1 MKFFTKEVKIA
12 LTAIVAAALLFF
24 IINFF
29 RGINLF
35 SPTNHYVVRF
45 DNVAGL
51 TVSAP
56 VYANGYPVGTV
67 RSISY
72 DYASRDRVMV
82 DVELDDEMRIPA
94 GTRAELAS
102 QMLGGVTM
110 SLILGPNPAD
120 VLSPGDTVEGGVH
133 QGAIEKLE
141 AMMPVIET
149 MVPKI
154 DSILTNINR
163 LTGDPALAATLR
175 NAAALT
181 ADLRTTTR
189 QLNTLME
196 NDVPQLTAHL
206 NQIGANVET
215 LSGNLAQVDVKGT
228 VDNVN
233 ATLRDAQ
240 GFVQTMNSLTQN
252 LDSKMRADDN
262 SLGLLLS
269 DRQLYDNLNST
280 VRSADSLL
288 IDLRQHPKRYVHFSL
303 FGRKDK

>member
-29 RGINLF
+29 KGINLF

-120 VLSPGDTVEGGVH
+120 VLSLGDTVEGGVH

-163 LTGDPALAATLR
+163 LTGDPALAATLQ

>member
-29 RGINLF
+29 KGINLF

-72 DYASRDRVMV
+72 DYASRNRVMV

-163 LTGDPALAATLR
+163 LTGDPALAATLQ

>member
-29 RGINLF
+29 KGINLF

-163 LTGDPALAATLR
+163 LTGDPALAATLQ

-196 NDVPQLTAHL
+196 NDVPKLTAHL

>member
-29 RGINLF
+29 KGINLF

-72 DYASRDRVMV
+72 DYASRDRVIV

-163 LTGDPALAATLR
+163 LTGDPALAATLQ

>member
-29 RGINLF
+29 KGINLF

-163 LTGDPALAATLR
+163 LTGDPALASTLQ

>member
-29 RGINLF
+29 KGINLF

-82 DVELDDEMRIPA
+82 DVELDDVMRIPA

-163 LTGDPALAATLR
+163 LTGDPALAATLQ

-206 NQIGANVET
+206 NKIGANVET

>member
-29 RGINLF
+29 KGINLF

-82 DVELDDEMRIPA
+82 DVELDEEMRIPA

-163 LTGDPALAATLR
+163 LTGDPALAATLQ

>member
-29 RGINLF
+29 KGINLF

-163 LTGDPALAATLR
+163 LTGDPALAATLQ

-240 GFVQTMNSLTQN
+240 GFVQTMNFLTQN

>member
-29 RGINLF
+29 KGINLF

-163 LTGDPALAATLR
+163 LTGDPALAATLQ
-175 NAAALT
+175 NAVALT

>member
-29 RGINLF
+29 KGINLF

-163 LTGDPALAATLR
+163 LTGDPALAATLQ

-206 NQIGANVET
+206 NKIGANVET

-280 VRSADSLL
+280 VRSADSLF

>member
-29 RGINLF
+29 KGINLF

-82 DVELDDEMRIPA
+82 DVELDDEMRVPA

-163 LTGDPALAATLR
+163 LTGDPALAATLQ

>member
-29 RGINLF
+29 KGINLF

-163 LTGDPALAATLR
+163 LTGDPALAATLQ
-175 NAAALT
+175 NAAVLT

-206 NQIGANVET
+206 NKIGANVET

>member
-29 RGINLF
+29 KGINLF

-163 LTGDPALAATLR
+163 LTGDPALAATLQ

-215 LSGNLAQVDVKGT
+215 LSGNLTQVDVKGT

>member
-29 RGINLF
+29 KGINLF

-110 SLILGPNPAD
+110 NLILGPNPAD

-133 QGAIEKLE
+133 QGALEKLE

-163 LTGDPALAATLR
+163 LTGDPALAATLQ

>member
-29 RGINLF
+29 KGINLF

-110 SLILGPNPAD
+110 NLILGPNPAD
-120 VLSPGDTVEGGVH
+120 VLSPGDTIEGGVH
-133 QGAIEKLE
+133 QGALEKLE

-163 LTGDPALAATLR
+163 LTGDPALAATLQ
-175 NAAALT
+175 NTAALT

-189 QLNTLME
+189 HLNTLME

-215 LSGNLAQVDVKGT
+215 LSGNLAQVDVKTT

-252 LDSKMRADDN
+252 LDTKMRADDN
-262 SLGLLLS
+262 SLGLLLG

>member
-29 RGINLF
+29 KGINLF

-163 LTGDPALAATLR
+163 LTGDPALAATLQ

-189 QLNTLME
+189 QFNTLME

-206 NQIGANVET
+206 NKIGANVET

>member
-29 RGINLF
+29 KGINLF

-163 LTGDPALAATLR
+163 LTGDPALAATLQ

-196 NDVPQLTAHL
+196 NDVPELTAHL

>member
-29 RGINLF
+29 KGINLF

-163 LTGDPALAATLR
+163 LTGDPALAATLQ

-206 NQIGANVET
+206 NHIGANVET

>member
-29 RGINLF
+29 KGINLF

-163 LTGDPALAATLR
+163 LTGDPALAATLQ

-215 LSGNLAQVDVKGT
+215 LSSNLAQVDVKGT

>member
-29 RGINLF
+29 KGINLF

-163 LTGDPALAATLR
+163 LTGDPALAATLQ

-196 NDVPQLTAHL
+196 NDVTQLTAHL

-240 GFVQTMNSLTQN
+240 VFVQTMNSLTQN

>member
-29 RGINLF
+29 KGINLF

-163 LTGDPALAATLR
+163 LTGDPALAATLQ

-189 QLNTLME
+189 QLNTMME

-206 NQIGANVET
+206 NKIGANVET

>member
-29 RGINLF
+29 KGINLF

-163 LTGDPALAATLR
+163 LTGDPALAATLQ

-252 LDSKMRADDN
+252 LDSKMHADDN

>member
-29 RGINLF
+29 KGINLF

-163 LTGDPALAATLR
+163 LTGDPALAATLQ

-189 QLNTLME
+189 QLNILME

>member
-29 RGINLF
+29 KGINLF

-51 TVSAP
+51 TVSAS

-163 LTGDPALAATLR
+163 LTGDPALAATLQ
-175 NAAALT
+175 NAAAMT
-181 ADLRTTTR
+181 ADLCTTTR

-206 NQIGANVET
+206 NKIGANVET

>member
-29 RGINLF
+29 KGINLF

-45 DNVAGL
+45 DNVVGL

-163 LTGDPALAATLR
+163 LTGDPALAATLQ

-280 VRSADSLL
+280 VRNADSLL

>member
-29 RGINLF
+29 KGINLF

-56 VYANGYPVGTV
+56 VYDNGYPVGTV

-163 LTGDPALAATLR
+163 LTGDPALAATLQ

-206 NQIGANVET
+206 NKIGANVET

>member
-29 RGINLF
+29 KGINLF

-163 LTGDPALAATLR
+163 LTGDPALAATLQ

-215 LSGNLAQVDVKGT
+215 LSGNLAQVDVEGT

>member
-29 RGINLF
+29 KGLNLF

-163 LTGDPALAATLR
+163 LTGDPALAATLQ

>member
-29 RGINLF
+29 KGINLF

-141 AMMPVIET
+141 TMMPVIET

-163 LTGDPALAATLR
+163 LTGDPALAATLQ

>member
-29 RGINLF
+29 KGINLF

-163 LTGDPALAATLR
+163 LTGDPALAATLQ

-233 ATLRDAQ
+233 TTLRDAQ

>member
-29 RGINLF
+29 KGINLF

-110 SLILGPNPAD
+110 NLILGPNPAD

-163 LTGDPALAATLR
+163 LTGDPALAATLQ

-181 ADLRTTTR
+181 ADLRITTR

>member
-29 RGINLF
+29 KGINLF

-110 SLILGPNPAD
+110 NLILGPNPAD

-163 LTGDPALAATLR
+163 LTGDPALAATLQ
-175 NAAALT
+175 NTAALT

-189 QLNTLME
+189 HLNTLME
-196 NDVPQLTAHL
+196 NDVPQLTVHL

-215 LSGNLAQVDVKGT
+215 LSGNLAQVDVKTT

-252 LDSKMRADDN
+252 LDTKMRADDN
-262 SLGLLLS
+262 SLGLLLG

>member
-29 RGINLF
+29 KGINLF

-110 SLILGPNPAD
+110 NLILGPNPAD

-163 LTGDPALAATLR
+163 LTGDPALAATLQ

>member
-29 RGINLF
+29 KGINLF

-163 LTGDPALAATLR
+163 LTGDPALATTLQ

-206 NQIGANVET
+206 NKIGANVET

>member
-29 RGINLF
+29 KGINLF

-133 QGAIEKLE
+133 LGAIEKLE

-163 LTGDPALAATLR
+163 LTGDPALAATLQ

-206 NQIGANVET
+206 NKIGANVET

-269 DRQLYDNLNST
+269 DRQLYDNLNGT

>member
-29 RGINLF
+29 KGINLF

-163 LTGDPALAATLR
+163 LAGDPALAATLQ

>member
-29 RGINLF
+29 KGINLF

-82 DVELDDEMRIPA
+82 DVELDDEMHIPA

-163 LTGDPALAATLR
+163 LTGDPALAATLQ

>member
-29 RGINLF
+29 KGINLF

-163 LTGDPALAATLR
+163 LTGDPALAATLQ

-233 ATLRDAQ
+233 ATLHDAQ